1 MNKKDNIEYQS
12 IVRLNHENSKKEYI
26 SQYIKLNQ
34 TGLEKDTLNK
44 RNEIIS
50 CNLIDNESNRENL
63 NDLSRRQH
71 QIMTLDKDI
80 KKLKQMNQEISLG
93 IQNNDETFV
102 KLIFT
107 DFADIIVNV

>member
-34 TGLEKDTLNK
+34 TRLEKDTLNK

-80 KKLKQMNQEISLG
+80 KKLKQMNQELSLG
-93 IQNNDETFV
+93 IQNNDEAFI